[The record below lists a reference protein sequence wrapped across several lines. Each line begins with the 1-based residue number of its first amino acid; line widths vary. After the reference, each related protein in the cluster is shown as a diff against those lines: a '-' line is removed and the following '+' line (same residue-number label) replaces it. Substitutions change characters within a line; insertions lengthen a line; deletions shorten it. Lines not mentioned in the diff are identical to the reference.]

1 MFLITGNFALSN
13 QMNDNEINNKQQ
25 EANRAYKNIVRSI
38 VALEAA
44 GCRHLWMHSSGKVVT
59 VNGDR

>member
-25 EANRAYKNIVRSI
+25 EANRAYENIVR
-38 VALEAA
+38 
-44 GCRHLWMHSSGKVVT
+44 RSGV
-59 VNGDR
+59 GSGRM